1 MLINLTPQ
9 EIQSLLAAGKI
20 TLIDVREPSEY
31 ANERIHGALLYPLST
46 FDPADLPA
54 ASVTKPLVFHC
65 GAGARSARAVAA
77 CEAAG
82 LPHNQHMQGG
92 MGAWKAAGLPY
103 LKMDPA
109 TGQLC
114 EQC

>member
-1 MLINLTPQ
+1 MLKNFSPK
-9 EIQSLLAAGKI
+9 EVKALLDAGSI
-20 TLIDVREPSEY
+20 TLIDVREPGEF
-31 ANERIHGALLYPLST
+31 ANERIHGALLFPLST
-46 FDPADLPA
+46 FDVNDLPA
-54 ASVTKPLVFHC
+54 ATPEKPLVFHC
-65 GAGARSARAVAA
+65 GAGVRSAKAVGL

-82 LPHNQHMQGG
+82 LPHHQHMQGG
-92 MGAWKAAGLPY
+92 MGAWKSAGLPY

>member
-1 MLINLTPQ
+1 MLKNLSPQ
-9 EIQSLLAAGKI
+9 EVKSLLGTGKI
-20 TLIDVREPSEY
+20 TLIDVREPNEY

-46 FDPADLPA
+46 FDVLDLPEA
-54 ASVTKPLVFHC
+54 TPDKPLVFHC
-65 GAGARSARAVAA
+65 GAGVRSAKAVAA

-82 LPHNQHMQGG
+82 LAHHQHMQGG

-103 LKMDPA
+103 LKLDLA